1 MFVTRVSEG
10 RKMKE
15 VVAAMLMGGS
25 FGCWFFFGTLE
36 SYSMHQFI
44 TGAIDVPR
52 ILTEQGG
59 ETAVEML
66 LNALPFGQI
75 LLRVYLFIMAVYCAS
90 HMDAAAYAVLAT
102 NTFNMQEGQ
111 DPSPTHRLFWCI
123 ALTLIPLAMLFAKV
137 SLSTMKTAVVL
148 TAIPFLVIL
157 MTKIYG
163 FLTWMFKDYGAMPAY
178 LIEEESVEREQ
189 NLDYVAPFENVT
201 TAPGTATKTK
211 AVPAALS

>member
-1 MFVTRVSEG
+1 
-10 RKMKE
+10 
-15 VVAAMLMGGS
+15 
-25 FGCWFFFGTLE
+25 
-36 SYSMHQFI
+36 
-44 TGAIDVPR
+44 
-52 ILTEQGG
+52 
-59 ETAVEML
+59 ML

-75 LLRVYLFIMAVYCAS
+75 FLGVYLFIMAVFCAS
-90 HMDAAAYAVLAT
+90 HMDAAAYAVAAT
-102 NTFNMQEGQ
+102 STRNMQEGQ

-137 SLSTMKTAVVL
+137 SLSTMETAVVL

-201 TAPGTATKTK
+201 PAPGAATKAK